1 MDNIMQRNAIAIE
14 DFAANPL
21 DIWNRGW
28 FLLSSGDFASS
39 KYHRMYFGE
48 IVAVSGVARFAGRR
62 P

>member
-1 MDNIMQRNAIAIE
+1 MDNIIQQNAIAIE
-14 DFAANPL
+14 SFACNPL

-39 KYHRMYFGE
+39 QYNSMTFGE
-48 IVAVSGVARFAGRR
+48 IDAVSGVERFAGRR